1 MTTDRYIP
9 LPKKA
14 NAVSVPAANGWTLL
28 ATGPASG
35 FTDFLVSS
43 DNAIALTT
51 ATSAPTGNIVGSP
64 IHMIVS
70 GNGSGPHA
78 VRVPAATKLWA
89 RAISGTR
96 TAVAAPI

>member
-1 MTTDRYIP
+1 MTDRFIP
-9 LPKKA
+9 LPQKA

-28 ATGPASG
+28 YTGPTNGA
-35 FTDFLVSS
+35 TDLLVSS

-51 ATSAPTGNIVGSP
+51 ATSAPSGNIVGSP

-70 GNGSGPHA
+70 GNGSGPH
-78 VRVPAATKLWA
+78 VIRVPAATKLWA